1 MKKIIE
7 PSMSLIKGLLEMKEG
22 KIDGISYAEGTSVIV
37 EKEDNHFDLVFD
49 SQDYNAI
56 DKAKYN
62 SFGEF
67 RLICDDKSYVI
78 PENQSRIAKVKEHC
92 GNRGF
97 GCTIRVSD
105 IHTQGISKEAS
116 YYFRYI
122 VPVDKK
128 VHFTDFRGWNFET
141 ENNYWVGGLMKIAF
155 PQGEV
160 HFYHINI
167 GKQNFIVVE
176 SRFMCPFN
184 DIDKIAY
191 SVLLG
196 FGFIIGKVYLDEAY
210 TIVATTDDFLN
221 PLGVYYKSLRKSIE
235 CQYTI
240 FTTNVYSVLMP
251 IAKKKT
257 CENAENRMME
267 IIKKRKWDFAI
278 EGISEDVF
286 SCLVV
291 NFYNYDAIA
300 RSALLLLDSSTLTL
314 ELQPAAYC
322 IAYETLCN
330 ELAKQFKLSSPVVI
344 EKSVWEKRGVKQEL
358 LNVVEIKRKESVLND
373 QQAEFLIKKI
383 NYMNSPT
390 NMDKLNLPF
399 RHFGY
404 ALSELDISAIKDRNR
419 FMHGNLNADEGEDFV
434 DKLFTTSLLMHKL
447 CCILILKFAGFE
459 GCIINNLALYG
470 KGSKQRAFLRI

>member
-1 MKKIIE
+1 MKKILE
-7 PSMSLIKGLLEMKEG
+7 PSISLIKGLLEMKGG

-37 EKEDNHFDLVFD
+37 DKDDNHFDLVFD

-56 DKAKYN
+56 DKARFN
-62 SFGEF
+62 TLGEF
-67 RLICDDKSYVI
+67 RIISNDKSFVI
-78 PENQSRIAKVKEHC
+78 PKNQSRIAKIKDHYDD
-92 GNRGF
+92 RGF

-105 IHTQGISKEAS
+105 IHTQGITQEAS

-141 ENNYWVGGLMKIAF
+141 ENNSWVGGLMKIAF

-210 TIVATTDDFLN
+210 TIVATIDDFLN

-240 FTTNVYSVLMP
+240 FTANVYSVLMP

-257 CENAENRMME
+257 CENAEIRMME

-278 EGISEDVF
+278 EEISEDVF
-286 SCLVV
+286 SHLVV
-291 NFYNYDAIA
+291 NFYSNDAVS

-330 ELAKQFKLSSPVVI
+330 ALAKQFKLSSPVVI
-344 EKSVWEKRGVKQEL
+344 EKSIWEERGIKQEL
-358 LNVVEIKRKESVLND
+358 LNVIEIKRKESVLND
-373 QQAEFLIKKI
+373 HQAEFLTKKI

-404 ALSELDISAIKDRNR
+404 TLSELDISAIKDRNR